1 MVRNGQE
8 LAPAPETGDVR
19 TRFHDPR
26 AALLLAPLIDAVN
39 TRPAKTSAKAPYA
52 RSTVIRTSARTTREL
67 GTTSFTSCRRGTHR
81 PLSVRV

>member
-26 AALLLAPLIDAVN
+26 AALLLAPLIEAVN
-39 TRPAKTSAKAPYA
+39 TRPAKTSATAPYA
-52 RSTVIRTSARTTREL
+52 RSTVITDISWAPPETIVRLAR
-67 GTTSFTSCRRGTHR
+67 GSDNW
-81 PLSVRV
+81 PLT